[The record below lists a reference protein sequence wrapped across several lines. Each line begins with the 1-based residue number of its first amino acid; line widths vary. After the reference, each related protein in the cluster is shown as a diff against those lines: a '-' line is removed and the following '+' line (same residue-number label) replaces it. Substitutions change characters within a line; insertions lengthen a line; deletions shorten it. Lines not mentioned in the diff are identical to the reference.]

1 MARTKTQSVNP
12 KTAEILNRHVAN
24 WNVLFVKLHN
34 YHWFIKGPH
43 FFTLHEKFEELYN
56 EAAGHIDE
64 LAERLLA
71 VKGEPAATMKEY
83 LNIATIE
90 EAKGETTADEML
102 NTLIAD
108 FEKVAK
114 ELDDDVETLED
125 DAGDAATADMLIAL
139 RQSVEKHNW
148 MLRSYLA

>member
-71 VKGEPAATMKEY
+71 VKGEPAATMKEF